1 MISRGNKDKMTILD
15 LDHNSEAVFKGASHY
30 HHTYGKLRSMGLQK
44 GTRIRVK
51 RIQGRNIILNILDLG
66 VELVIDKDLA
76 GVMEVS

>member
-1 MISRGNKDKMTILD
+1 MTILD
-15 LDHNSEAVFKGASHY
+15 LNHNSEAVFTGARDY
-30 HHTYGKLRSMGLQK
+30 HHAYKKLRSMGLQK
-44 GTRIRVK
+44 GTRIMVK

>member
-1 MISRGNKDKMTILD
+1 
-15 LDHNSEAVFKGASHY
+15 
-30 HHTYGKLRSMGLQK
+30 MGLQK

>member
-1 MISRGNKDKMTILD
+1 MTILD
-15 LDHNSEAVFKGASHY
+15 LSNNTEAVFTGARDY
-30 HHTYGKLRSMGLQK
+30 HNTYKKLRSMGLQK
-44 GTRIRVK
+44 GTRIKVK

>member
-1 MISRGNKDKMTILD
+1 MITRGSQGNMTIRD
-15 LDHNSEAVFKGASHY
+15 LSHNTEAVFTGARDY
-30 HHTYGKLRSMGLQK
+30 HHTYRKLRSMGLQK
-44 GTRIRVK
+44 GTRIKVK

>member
-1 MISRGNKDKMTILD
+1 MITRGNQCNMTIRD
-15 LDHNSEAVFKGASHY
+15 LSHNTEAVFTGARDS
-30 HHTYGKLRSMGLQK
+30 HHTYKKLRSMGLQK
-44 GTRIRVK
+44 GTRIRIK